1 MWILRCKDT
10 TCFLTSKLNRANFY
24 FCPGS
29 SLYHVEVCP
38 GGPPV
43 LFSIRVF
50 IVLVM
55 DTYTV
60 ILGYLDNSSDYS
72 LEHVQADSPKRA
84 IECAKIA
91 KWSLRRTLCSC
102 TQQQRSR
109 RRVSHSGTTATAD
122 RRQPHWT
129 QSIRIAYQSIW
140 RVEKHGRRIASSRT
154 CKTFRSVRSRPR
166 SLALNIIKQC
176 RC

>member
-1 MWILRCKDT
+1 M
-10 TCFLTSKLNRANFY
+10 
-24 FCPGS
+24 
-29 SLYHVEVCP
+29 EVCP
-38 GGPPV
+38 SGPPV

-91 KWSLRRTLCSC
+91 KWSGKDDFDG
-102 TQQQRSR
+102 Q
-109 RRVSHSGTTATAD
+109 D
-122 RRQPHWT
+122 E
-129 QSIRIAYQSIW
+129 ID
-140 RVEKHGRRIASSRT
+140 
-154 CKTFRSVRSRPR
+154 
-166 SLALNIIKQC
+166 ALKAMKDEDNQYHVFGCFLGELKDLNPDAA
-176 RC
+176 